1 MMEDKCIR
9 YISSELREKE
19 ETAYP
24 TKYVPFDVN
33 CLPVVWPF
41 LVVPILPFPAFK
53 VCPLTYL
60 HEFVLFCLALDHAWQ
75 FLWGNRQYF
84 ANYLIIERSEAFSP
98 VRACGEFETTSLPP
112 HYPSHLG
119 TNGRCDVTIAYG
131 ALIYDVMIGQQ
142 GEFLNSIVSMEE

>member
-1 MMEDKCIR
+1 MMEDKYIR

-98 VRACGEFETTSLPP
+98 VRACGSLRLQVFHLTIRPTWEQTVIVMLQLLMVPSSMTS
-112 HYPSHLG
+112 
-119 TNGRCDVTIAYG
+119 
-131 ALIYDVMIGQQ
+131 GQANR
-142 GEFLNSIVSMEE
+142 GNF